1 MTIYVGYI
9 ISDYSTAVCM
19 GLSRAAVEKKLK
31 SYPTNRPKYIE
42 EYKIDKGQIIELDC
56 D

>member
-9 ISDYSTAVCM
+9 IGDYSTAVCM

-31 SYPTNRPKYIE
+31 SYPTNRIKYVE
-42 EYKIDKGQIIELDC
+42 EYKICKEQVIELDC